1 MFIVSFTGI
10 VNASN
15 HSKCVSLSNKKCE
28 IQPTLINLHPNEYSQ
43 ELHYY
48 SFAVKLDRCVG
59 NCTTSNDL
67 SNKVCVPNKAE
78 NLNIHVFNMITG
90 INK

>member
-1 MFIVSFTGI
+1 MFIVSLTGI

-48 SFAVKLDRCVG
+48 SFAVKLDRRVG
-59 NCTTSNDL
+59 SFTTPNAL
-67 SNKVCVPNKAE
+67 SDKACVPNKAE
-78 NLNIHVFNMITG
+78 DLNIHVFNMITG
-90 INK
+90 TNK